1 MHTCC
6 ETAFPR
12 LGRSPSCWNWIVM
25 ENDWA
30 LFAHVMMS
38 EGRYLS
44 HHLKVKTAHPYVMPV
59 MLYRELAFSCEALLQ
74 MVCHAQGSRLDIV
87 YARLNMSL
95 M

>member
-1 MHTCC
+1 
-6 ETAFPR
+6 
-12 LGRSPSCWNWIVM
+12 M

-30 LFAHVMMS
+30 LFAHMMMI

-74 MVCHAQGSRLDIV
+74 MVCHAQGSRLDIRICQTEHV
-87 YARLNMSL
+87 THVMIPVPPVVQ
-95 M
+95 